1 MFGCPDHNSVEN
13 YFNYFTEIEEQFQQC
28 RGTPVLVSTLDWAL
42 MESWKEAQWPL
53 PAVLLGIQRAFNKHN
68 ARPRR
73 GRKINSLAYCA
84 QAVTEAVEDFQRQDI
99 PSKYSPA
106 VQADSEAFSR
116 QEISDYL
123 AGCSRALRHAM
134 DSARQNEKNDLG
146 AALESVQRTLERLG
160 VAHQNGEMQDPEEIE
175 NELAFLDE
183 KLTAAVT
190 HISSDELLRS
200 LRRDVASHLAAY
212 RGKMNAIQVAALEKQ
227 LLKKRLLDYFHL
239 PRLSLFYL

>member
-1 MFGCPDHNSVEN
+1 MEN
-13 YFNYFTEIEEQFQQC
+13 YFNYFTEIEEQFQRC
-28 RGTPVLVSTLDWAL
+28 RGTPSLVSTLDWAL

-53 PAVLLGIQRAFNKHN
+53 PAVLLGIQRAFEKHN

-84 QAVTEAVEDFQRQDI
+84 QAVTQAVEQFQRQGTR
-99 PSKYSPA
+99 SESA
-106 VQADSEAFSR
+106 FAARADLEPFSR
-116 QEISDYL
+116 QEVADYL
-123 AGCSRALRHAM
+123 AGCSRALRQARE
-134 DSARQNEKNDLG
+134 SAREKGKNDLG
-146 AALESVQRTLERLG
+146 TSLESVQRSLAGLG
-160 VAHQNGEMQDPEEIE
+160 VAHQNGEMEDLEEIE
-175 NELAFLDE
+175 NELSFLEE

-190 HISSDELLRS
+190 HASSDELLRS
-200 LRRDVASHLAAY
+200 LRRDVAAHLAAY